1 MIAFDTDVL
10 TEILLG
16 DPTFVARAVT
26 MPLHEQAVPVR
37 VNLNPCLRPA

>member
-16 DPTFVARAVT
+16 HPTPDGNGFILRISRHRSLGNA
-26 MPLHEQAVPVR
+26 LH
-37 VNLNPCLRPA
+37 

>member
-16 DPTFVARAVT
+16 DPTPDGNGATLCICSHRLLGKTFYS
-26 MPLHEQAVPVR
+26 
-37 VNLNPCLRPA
+37 N